1 MVDVISDTIDYQNE
15 VGRREEQATHN
26 AQESVNRQ
34 AWSTILDH
42 WDVSEY
48 EANYTV
54 VRDWCNGEITVEKF
68 QALLETNPPGL
79 TLDWKGTRNKI
90 IQEIAGLLE
99 DPTGRRMTA
108 LDLKKAVA
116 SMQYWPKARLR
127 ARLTELKFKQ
137 GKTANDARALL
148 VEHRRAERAENPYH
162 PYEQMPAEITREV
175 YRAASTQQILIWN
188 RRFGQEQVRARLNG
202 LA

>member
-116 SMQYWPKARLR
+116 SMQYWPCSTEMPLSSLLLASIVGMKPSLPSIGMASFSASSFNLSQGRGTSGRTRLLWR
-127 ARLTELKFKQ
+127 SDLTAT
-137 GKTANDARALL
+137 GK
-148 VEHRRAERAENPYH
+148 
-162 PYEQMPAEITREV
+162 
-175 YRAASTQQILIWN
+175 S
-188 RRFGQEQVRARLNG
+188 
-202 LA
+202 